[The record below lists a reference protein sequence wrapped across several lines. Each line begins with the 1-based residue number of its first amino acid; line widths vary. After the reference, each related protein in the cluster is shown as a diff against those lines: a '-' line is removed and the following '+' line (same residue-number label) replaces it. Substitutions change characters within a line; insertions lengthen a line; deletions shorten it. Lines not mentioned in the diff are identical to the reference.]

1 MINLDYDLSKF
12 HEAQEN
18 SYQRVLEEMKAGRKR
33 THWIWYIFPQLRS
46 LGKSRIATYYGLENL
61 AEAKAYLADEILR
74 SRLIEVSQ
82 AVLDVPSE
90 NITYIMGSRIDVTK
104 LCSSMTLFL
113 LADPTCEVFK
123 KVLDK
128 YFDGKLDEKTV
139 NLCNDD
145 KI

>member
-1 MINLDYDLSKF
+1 MDYDLTKF
-12 HEAQEN
+12 HKAQED
-18 SYQRVLEEMKAGRKR
+18 SYQSALEEMKAGHKR
-33 THWIWYIFPQLRS
+33 THWIWYIFPQLKS
-46 LGKSRIATYYGLENL
+46 LGRSRTAVYYGIENL

-104 LCSSMTLFL
+104 LCSSMTLFHL
-113 LADPTCEVFK
+113 VDPTCEVFK
-123 KVLDK
+123 KVIDK

-139 NLCNDD
+139 NLCSDIKD
-145 KI
+145 